1 MANIKSAIKRAR
13 QNLKRNALKSSQ
25 RAATRT
31 AIKAVLS
38 AIDQNDKDTAKTALA
53 KAEKTLDT
61 MASKKVIKKNKA
73 SRTKSRL
80 SKKVKALT

>member
-13 QNLKRNALKSSQ
+13 QNPKRNALKSSQ

-38 AIDQNDKDTAKTALA
+38 AIDENDKDTAKTALA

-61 MASKKVIKKNKA
+61 MASKK
-73 SRTKSRL
+73 
-80 SKKVKALT
+80 

>member
-13 QNLKRNALKSSQ
+13 QNPKRNALKSSQ

-38 AIDQNDKDTAKTALA
+38 AIDENDKDTAKTALA

-73 SRTKSRL
+73 PRTKSRL

>member
-1 MANIKSAIKRAR
+1 MNP
-13 QNLKRNALKSSQ
+13 KRNALKSSQ

-38 AIDQNDKDTAKTALA
+38 AIDENDKDTAKTALA